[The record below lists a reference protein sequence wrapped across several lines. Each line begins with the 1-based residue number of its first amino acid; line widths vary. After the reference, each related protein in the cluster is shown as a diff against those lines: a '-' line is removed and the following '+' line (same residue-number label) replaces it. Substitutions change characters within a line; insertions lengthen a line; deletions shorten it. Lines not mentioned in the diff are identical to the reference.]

1 MNSGVVEIVL
11 GVIFG
16 GFLLN
21 AIIGLGLAGMM
32 AFVLR
37 EEDRSQAPK
46 KVVQEE
52 VSLAG
57 TRIAVVQA

>member
-21 AIIGLGLAGMM
+21 AIIGL
-32 AFVLR
+32 VLR